1 MLKKIFVLLFIL
13 CVSNV
18 CFAANYP
25 KHLLGDSDYVLCDGH
40 MGVGYYVDLTSIQL
54 IDENENTC
62 TIYAEV
68 IPANYGPD
76 FRVSQFTEEDVEINY
91 DYTRRYVFLYDLTA
105 KRIYMYH
112 SEDKEESR
120 AFLKSKQREY
130 IAVDG
135 LLYKWLNPEDCWA
148 VWGVSYPAARIAY
161 AEVYDEK
168 FN

>member
-1 MLKKIFVLLFIL
+1 MLKKLLIL
-13 CVSNV
+13 LVIISVANV
-18 CFAANYP
+18 CFAAQYP
-25 KHLLGDSDYVLCDGH
+25 KHLLDDPDSVLCDGH

-54 IDENENTC
+54 MDEEENAC

-76 FRVSQFTEEDVEINY
+76 FRASQFTEEDVEINY
-91 DYTRRYVFLYDLTA
+91 DYTRHYVFLYDLAA

-120 AFLKSKQREY
+120 AFLSSKQREY

-148 VWGVSYPAARIAY
+148 ASGVSYPAARIAY
-161 AEVYDEK
+161 KEVYGIK